1 MQLSMHTSNHDQSS
15 IGSFCSVADNTIT
28 TVQATY
34 TLRCV
39 WRERM
44 IEDNDILVY
53 RLAAGCDL
61 SDVEEGKIYTARVQG
76 FATFGMFVQLNDRIK
91 GLVHKSNI
99 KSEHKEK
106 DNVLVRV
113 RQIRPNGNIDLDE
126 LVIAVYQ
133 VQSVERT
140 SNTVRISDLSAK
152 VGKSVAIEGAVSQ
165 IKQTSGPTI
174 FTIVDESGTQNV
186 AAFVEAGVR
195 AFPEVELEAIV
206 RVIGEVMMRN
216 NQLQIEA
223 DVITALSGDDET
235 TVRVRIEKAL
245 DARSEPENILPLVKS
260 DVLERLRPE
269 MQKVAKIIRKAV
281 FTAQPIILRHHA
293 DADGICSAVAI
304 EQAVVSLIKESG
316 GDYDADYFLF
326 KRAPSKAP
334 FYEIE
339 DITRD
344 LDFSLK
350 DHARYGQKMPLVLL
364 TDNGSTEEDE
374 ASYKIAS
381 VYDLPFIVIDHHH
394 PDATID
400 KYLVAHVNPY
410 HVGGDFGI
418 TAGMLGTEVA
428 RLINPKVEKLIRH
441 LPAIA
446 AVGDRSE
453 APERALYLALIRDEY
468 SEQACKDIALAL
480 DYEQFW
486 LRFNDGREIIK
497 DILNLLGNTERHKKL
512 VNLLVEGANTMIEDQ
527 MNASMPHVVPRVL
540 PNEARLFL
548 LDVEIHAHKFTF
560 PPPGKTSGEVHDRL
574 CKQNV
579 GEPVVTIGFGPDFA
593 VLRSR
598 GVLMNIPRMV
608 RELHNEIP
616 GGGISGGGHLVVG
629 SIKFVEG
636 MRTVVLEAL
645 IKKIGDAQIQKS

>member
-1 MQLSMHTSNHDQSS
+1 MSNTSDD
-15 IGSFCSVADNTIT
+15 V
-28 TVQATY
+28 
-34 TLRCV
+34 
-39 WRERM
+39 
-44 IEDNDILVY
+44 LVY
-53 RLAAGCDL
+53 RLGAGCDL
-61 SDVEEGKIYTARVQG
+61 ADIGEGNVYQGKVQG
-76 FATFGMFVQLNDRIK
+76 FANFGMFVQLNDRIK
-91 GLVHKSNI
+91 GLVHKSNM
-99 KSEHKEK
+99 KGEHKER
-106 DNVLVRV
+106 DSILVRV
-113 RQIRPNGNIDLDE
+113 RQIRPNGNIDLE
-126 LVIAVYQ
+126 EVQIQVYQ
-133 VQSVERT
+133 VQNIERKST
-140 SNTVRISDLSAK
+140 TVQVADLA
-152 VGKSVAIEGAVSQ
+152 GKIGKTVAIEGEVAQ

-174 FTIVDESGTQNV
+174 FTIVDETGTQNA
-186 AAFVEAGVR
+186 AAFIEAGVR
-195 AFPEVELEAIV
+195 AFPEIELGDIV
-206 RVIGEVMMRN
+206 KVIGEVMRRN

-223 DVITALSGDDET
+223 DLITALKGDDSDA
-235 TVRVRIEKAL
+235 VKARIERAL
-245 DARSEPENILPLVKS
+245 DKRSEPENIPLLVKS
-260 DVLERLRPE
+260 EVLEKLRPE
-269 MQKVAKIIRKAV
+269 MKKVAKIIRKAV
-281 FTAQPIILRHHA
+281 FTSQPIILRHHA

-304 EQAVVSLIKESG
+304 EQAVVSLIRESG
-316 GDYDADYFLF
+316 GDFDADYFLF

-350 DHARYGQKMPLVLL
+350 DHVRFGQKMPLVLL

-374 ASYKIAS
+374 PSYKIAS
-381 VYDLPFIVIDHHH
+381 VYDIPFVVVDHHH

-428 RLINPKVEKLIRH
+428 RLINPKVEPLIRH

-446 AVGDRSE
+446 GVGDRSE
-453 APERALYLALIRDEY
+453 APERALFLDLVRDQYPE
-468 SEQACKDIALAL
+468 EACKDIALAL

-497 DILNLLGNTERHKKL
+497 DILNITGKTERHKKL
-512 VNLLVEGANTMIEDQ
+512 VALLVDGANTMIEDQ
-527 MNASMPHVVPRVL
+527 MSACMPHVVPRVL
-540 PNEARLFL
+540 KNDARLFL
-548 LDVEIHAHKFTF
+548 IDVEIHAHKFTF

-574 CKQNV
+574 CREHAGK
-579 GEPVVTIGFGPDFA
+579 PVVTIGFGPDFA

-608 RELHNEIP
+608 RELRVEIP

-636 MRTVVLEAL
+636 MRDVVLEAL
-645 IKKIGDAQIQKS
+645 ITKIADAQIQPPK

>member
-1 MQLSMHTSNHDQSS
+1 MQN
-15 IGSFCSVADNTIT
+15 
-28 TVQATY
+28 
-34 TLRCV
+34 
-39 WRERM
+39 
-44 IEDNDILVY
+44 NDENDVLVY
-53 RLAAGCDL
+53 RLGTGCDL
-61 SDVEEGKIYTARVQG
+61 ADVEEGKVYQGKVQG
-76 FATFGMFVQLNDRIK
+76 FATFGMFVQVNDRIK

-99 KSEHKEK
+99 KAEHKER
-106 DNVLVRV
+106 DSILVRV
-113 RQIRPNGNIDLDE
+113 RQIRPNGNIDLE
-126 LVIAVYQ
+126 EVQIQVYQ
-133 VQSVERT
+133 VQNIERKST
-140 SNTVRISDLSAK
+140 TVRISDLSGK
-152 VGKSVAIEGAVSQ
+152 VGRTVAIEGEVAQ

-174 FTIVDESGTQNV
+174 FTIIDETGTQNA

-195 AFPEVELEAIV
+195 AYPEVELENIV

-216 NQLQIEA
+216 NQLQIEVDA
-223 DVITALSGDDET
+223 ISVLTGEDSDAVKL
-235 TVRVRIEKAL
+235 RIEKAL
-245 DARSEPENILPLVKS
+245 DARSEPEEVPLLVKS
-260 DVLERLRPE
+260 EVMEKLRPE
-269 MQKVAKIIRKAV
+269 MHKVAKLIRKAV
-281 FTAQPIILRHHA
+281 FTSQPIILRHHA

-304 EQAVVSLIKESG
+304 EQAVVSLIRESG
-316 GDYDADYFLF
+316 GDFDADYYLF

-350 DHARYGQKMPLVLL
+350 DHIRFGQKMPLVIL

-374 ASYKIAS
+374 PSYKIAS
-381 VYDLPFIVIDHHH
+381 VYDIPFIVIDHHH

-400 KYLVAHVNPY
+400 KYLLAHVNPY

-428 RLINPKVEKLIRH
+428 RLINPKVEPVIRH
-441 LPAIA
+441 LPAVA
-446 AVGDRSE
+446 GVGDRSE
-453 APERALYLALIRDEY
+453 APERALFLALVRDQY
-468 SEQACKDIALAL
+468 PEQACKDIALAL

-497 DILNLLGNTERHKKL
+497 DILNITGNTERHKKL
-512 VNLLVEGANTMIEDQ
+512 VALLVDGANTMIEDQ
-527 MNASMPHVVPRVL
+527 MSACMPHVVPRVL
-540 PNEARLFL
+540 TNDAHLFL
-548 LDVEIHAHKFTF
+548 IDVEIHAHKFTF

-574 CKQNV
+574 CRQHAGK
-579 GEPVVTIGFGPDFA
+579 PVVTIGFGPDFA

-608 RELHNEIP
+608 RELRVEIP

-636 MRTVVLEAL
+636 MRGVVLEAL
-645 IKKIGDAQIQKS
+645 IQKIADAQVQQMGQ

>member
-1 MQLSMHTSNHDQSS
+1 MTNND
-15 IGSFCSVADNTIT
+15 
-28 TVQATY
+28 
-34 TLRCV
+34 
-39 WRERM
+39 
-44 IEDNDILVY
+44 DILVY
-53 RLAAGCDL
+53 RLGATCDL
-61 SDVEEGKIYTARVQG
+61 SDVTEGSIYQGKVQG
-76 FATFGMFVQLNDRIK
+76 FANFGMFVQLNDRIK
-91 GLVHKSNI
+91 GLVHKSNMRA
-99 KSEHKEK
+99 EHKEK
-106 DNVLVRV
+106 DTVLVKV
-113 RQIRPNGNIDLDE
+113 RGIRPNGNIDLE
-126 LVIAVYQ
+126 EVIIQVYQ
-133 VQSVERT
+133 VQNIERKST
-140 SNTVRISDLSAK
+140 IVRVSDLKSR
-152 VGKSVAIEGAVSQ
+152 VGKTVAIEGEVAQ

-195 AFPEVELEAIV
+195 AFPEIELNQIV

-223 DVITALSGDDET
+223 DVVTALSGEDT
-235 TVRVRIEKAL
+235 TAVRERIDKAL
-245 DARSEPENILPLVKS
+245 DTRAEPEDIPLLVES
-260 DVLERLRPE
+260 DVMERLRPE
-269 MQKVAKIIRKAV
+269 MRKVAKIIRKAV
-281 FTAQPIILRHHA
+281 FVSQPIILRHHA

-304 EQAVVSLIKESG
+304 EQAVVALIRESG
-316 GDYDADYFLF
+316 ADFDAENYLF

-350 DHARYGQKMPLVLL
+350 DHVRFGQKMPLVLL

-374 ASYKIAS
+374 PSYKIAR
-381 VYDLPFIVIDHHH
+381 VYDIPFVVIDHHH

-400 KYLVAHVNPY
+400 KYLIAHVNPY

-428 RLINPKVEKLIRH
+428 RLINPKVEPAIRH
-441 LPAIA
+441 IPAVA
-446 AVGDRSE
+446 GVGDRSE
-453 APERALYLALIRDEY
+453 AAERARYLDLVKDQYPEA
-468 SEQACKDIALAL
+468 ACKDMALAL

-486 LRFNDGREIIK
+486 LRFNDGREIVK
-497 DILNLLGNTERHKKL
+497 DILNINDNTERHTNL
-512 VNLLVEGANTMIEDQ
+512 VALLVEGANTMIEDQ
-527 MNASMPHVVPRVL
+527 MSACMPHVVTRELSSGAKV
-540 PNEARLFL
+540 FL
-548 LDVEIHAHKFTF
+548 IDVEIHAHKFTF

-574 CKQNV
+574 CKANP
-579 GEPVVTIGFGPDFA
+579 GSPVVTIGFGPDFA

-608 RELHNEIP
+608 RELRVEIP

-636 MRTVVLEAL
+636 MREVVLEAL
-645 IKKIGDAQIQKS
+645 IKKIGEAQVQK